1 MEHGD
6 VVVNQRAHNNTNNS
20 STWRRQQIAH
30 DDNVDID
37 MFSVNWVCVVMEED
51 EAVSIISRGSHNVKV
66 KREGGKWKWHI
77 KMNEGL
83 RLIKKSLKGMDD

>member
-1 MEHGD
+1 
-6 VVVNQRAHNNTNNS
+6 
-20 STWRRQQIAH
+20 
-30 DDNVDID
+30 
-37 MFSVNWVCVVMEED
+37 MEED
-51 EAVSIISRGSHNVKV
+51 EAVSIISRGSQNVKV